1 MPSDPPPFVELALTP
16 NEREQIE
23 TQLAASFGLTPEAAR
38 TWVETT
44 TRRGVCFGRVAHG
57 GVIAASYAAETVTL
71 ARGDERLAAVMLQ
84 SCYVHPEF
92 RGRGYGLT
100 RGDVAALRRRFR
112 ADAVIL
118 TLFDDGLVPY
128 WRHRGFAVVQR
139 AEVTSLATCL
149 RRAASAFSPALT
161 EEAIDAKL
169 AEVSAN
175 GATATDLAVAG
186 MRLVLVRYPGDDAVD
201 ELIVRPSPGGAAP
214 ASVGAA
220 MADFRVRL
228 KTVMASQG
236 DLELVCAIDL

>member
-57 GVIAASYAAETVTL
+57 GVIAASYAAETVAL

-100 RGDVAALRRRFR
+100 RGDAAAL
-112 ADAVIL
+112 
-118 TLFDDGLVPY
+118 
-128 WRHRGFAVVQR
+128 
-139 AEVTSLATCL
+139 
-149 RRAASAFSPALT
+149 
-161 EEAIDAKL
+161 
-169 AEVSAN
+169 
-175 GATATDLAVAG
+175 
-186 MRLVLVRYPGDDAVD
+186 
-201 ELIVRPSPGGAAP
+201 
-214 ASVGAA
+214 
-220 MADFRVRL
+220 
-228 KTVMASQG
+228 
-236 DLELVCAIDL
+236 